1 MITKQRLLAGVNEM
15 MKSLFLEYKRKK
27 SKIKDRLAEFNSLWK
42 RSDKTIFRELC
53 FCICTPQSKAVLC
66 DESIRKMEKNGILFK
81 GTPRE
86 LKAGLK
92 GVRFYNNKAR
102 YISAARELFTVSGR
116 IRIKDKIDPGDIGA
130 TRFWFQEQVKGIGP
144 KEASHFLRNIG
155 FGKNLAILD
164 VHVLRNMVKYGI
176 IKEIPGAM
184 TKKVYLDLE
193 KKLAKFSRKIKIPMA
208 ELDLLFWSHETG
220 QIFR

>member
-1 MITKQRLLAGVNEM
+1 M
-15 MKSLFLEYKRKK
+15 MKKLFLEYKRKK
-27 SKIKDRLAEFNSLWK
+27 GKIKDRLKDFDALWK
-42 RSDKTIFRELC
+42 RSEKKIFRELC

-66 DESIRKMEKNGILFK
+66 DESVRKMEKNGILFK
-81 GTPRE
+81 GTLRE

-92 GVRFYNNKAR
+92 GVRFYNNKAK
-102 YISAARELFTVSGR
+102 YISSARQLFTVSGK

-130 TRFWFQEQVKGIGP
+130 TRIWFQERVKGIGP

-176 IKEIPGAM
+176 IKELPGVI

-193 KKLAKFSRKIKIPMA
+193 KKLAKFSERIAIPMA
-208 ELDLLFWSHETG
+208 ELDLLFWSGETG
-220 QIFR
+220 RIFK